1 MTADG
6 RQFLFLLHSC
16 LAAAFPDCQPSLTTQ
31 TGGGTDWKAV
41 VRVAQE
47 AGHSQYGKRS

>member
-16 LAAAFPDCQPSLTTQ
+16 LAAAFPDCQPTLPTLNGRSNSSRANTR
-31 TGGGTDWKAV
+31 
-41 VRVAQE
+41 RVKPP
-47 AGHSQYGKRS
+47 SP